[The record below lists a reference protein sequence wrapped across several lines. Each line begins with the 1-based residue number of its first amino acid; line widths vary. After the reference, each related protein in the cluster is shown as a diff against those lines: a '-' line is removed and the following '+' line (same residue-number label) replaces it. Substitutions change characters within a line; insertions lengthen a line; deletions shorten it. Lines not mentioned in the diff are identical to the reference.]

1 MADSRTNMTY
11 CNNNAE
17 TSTAEI
23 RVEAWVDRV
32 ASATSIMVEEV

>member
-1 MADSRTNMTY
+1 MADSRT
-11 CNNNAE
+11 NNNAE

-32 ASATSIMVEEV
+32 ASVTSITVEGVRGW